1 MRMQEK
7 QTRKVIIYT
16 TRSAYGDWKEDNGV
30 RPICVYLTIMPYLF
44 SRRVFKT
51 PSDWG
56 ASVEDNLFVRAPFV

>member
-30 RPICVYLTIMPYLF
+30 RPTLVYLTIMTYLF
-44 SRRVFKT
+44 S
-51 PSDWG
+51 SEIY
-56 ASVEDNLFVRAPFV
+56 SYI